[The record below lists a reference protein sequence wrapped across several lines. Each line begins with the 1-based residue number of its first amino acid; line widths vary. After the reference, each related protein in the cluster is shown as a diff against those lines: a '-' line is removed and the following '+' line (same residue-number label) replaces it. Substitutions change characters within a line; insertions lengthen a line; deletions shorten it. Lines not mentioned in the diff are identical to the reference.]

1 MIIRVQKRKKDKIMK
16 KIYLKPESTEVVLN
30 SIPLLNPTS
39 VNPKQAEGGTPALAP
54 ELPGISDDELFQFIM
69 IH

>member
-1 MIIRVQKRKKDKIMK
+1 MK